1 MELCWQYFQLGFIR
15 LEAQFGSA
23 VDITK
28 NADSGYGMDKRDL
41 SNELLADFGRRRFDQ
56 VLLLPSTK
64 GYIFHLQLQT
74 SAPSV
79 EVGFSPVVMVISPMP
94 LKYRAYPLLFR
105 APLLNVGASLTPLN
119 GSSPTTSQAASR
131 PVQDGRNKVPVR
143 GSMSAMYHF
152 RYVATCTN
160 NHRF

>member
-56 VLLLPSTK
+56 VLLLPPTK

-79 EVGFSPVVMVISPMP
+79 EVGFSPVDMVISPE
-94 LKYRAYPLLFR
+94 
-105 APLLNVGASLTPLN
+105 
-119 GSSPTTSQAASR
+119 
-131 PVQDGRNKVPVR
+131 
-143 GSMSAMYHF
+143 
-152 RYVATCTN
+152 ATKIQGIPPII
-160 NHRF
+160 